1 MGRRRDE
8 NTRILGPTWIPSRD
22 RWRVLIVTPGARKS
36 TRRPRYFVSR
46 AAANA
51 FVEEIEPG
59 ISKLASVTVEHAIDG
74 YHEFLIDSG
83 TKESSANE
91 TRRRLRLFFPSPK
104 MPLTRVTP
112 ERARDYYDRFRARTK
127 DDGSPI
133 SVDYH
138 RSTLINA
145 RSMCTWAIGEGLIDA
160 NPFAAVRGIG
170 KRRAGKEQHTADEAR
185 RFYAYLVSR
194 APTDDPALALLM
206 LLLMAL
212 RTSDVLRRQVRDVDL
227 DATQLRVER
236 GKTARSNRPRR
247 IPAVLQPL
255 LRARTKGR
263 EASAP
268 LFAAEGSRDGYRSA
282 KWLYQAMQRYCPAA
296 GVPFICPHALKGQAG
311 TILAETGA
319 LADQIADHLS
329 HEETGTSRRHYVAK
343 GAMEEAAATR
353 ALTVL
358 QGGKR

>member
-1 MGRRRDE
+1 
-8 NTRILGPTWIPSRD
+8 L
-22 RWRVLIVTPGARKS
+22 L
-36 TRRPRYFVSR
+36 
-46 AAANA
+46 
-51 FVEEIEPG
+51 
-59 ISKLASVTVEHAIDG
+59 
-74 YHEFLIDSG
+74 DSG
-83 TKESSANE
+83 TKEASANE
-91 TRRRLRLFFPSPK
+91 TVRRLRLFFPSPK

-138 RSTLINA
+138 RAALINA

-170 KRRAGKEQHTADEAR
+170 KRSAGKEQHTADEAR
-185 RFYAYLVSR
+185 TFYAYLIAR
-194 APTDDPALALLM
+194 APSDDPALALLM

-255 LRARTKGR
+255 LCARTKGR